1 MYYKNNMPFKYREI
15 EKKLIKIGFQVVRQK
30 GSHVIFSNG
39 RDAFPVPKHGS
50 NNISPGVERQLLK
63 ILAMTRDEFSN
74 IK

>member
-1 MYYKNNMPFKYREI
+1 M
-15 EKKLIKIGFQVVRQK
+15 GFQVVRQK

-63 ILAMTRDEFSN
+63 ILAMKRDEFSN